1 MVIRGEEESHH
12 VLHIYMERYQVLN
25 RQRRLGYL
33 FVAPAMI
40 IIGLFIFYPI
50 FEAFRMSLYNRILT
64 KAHFEFVWFETY
76 HRLFTTPVFRTAL
89 KNTVIWVLCAPVL
102 GMLFGSII
110 GIIIAQ
116 GENRVIKVVSL
127 LILIPFVAP
136 DVVVAAIW
144 NWIFD
149 ANIGVLNALL
159 EKAGLFKRPVD
170 WLGSERLAFPVVIF
184 VMAWRISPLG
194 ALLVQSSYKA
204 IPVSIFEAA
213 EIDGAGF
220 FDRLRYIVLPLIKY
234 PLIIGLLLTMMW
246 VTQNLTIVHLMTG
259 GGPGRTTEILS
270 SYIYKLNFRFYKE
283 SEASAAS
290 VIYFGFILSVTLV
303 YLTVFRRVWKEE

>member
-1 MVIRGEEESHH
+1 MLR
-12 VLHIYMERYQVLN
+12 
-25 RQRRLGYL
+25 RQRRLGYIL
-33 FVAPAMI
+33 IAPAMI

-64 KAHFEFVWFETY
+64 KASFEFVWFETY
-76 HRLFTTPVFRTAL
+76 HSLFINSVFRTAF
-89 KNTVIWVLCAPVL
+89 KNTLVWCISAPVL
-102 GMLFGSII
+102 GMFFGSII

-116 GENRVIKVVSL
+116 GDNKAVKIASV
-127 LILIPFVAP
+127 LILVPFVAP
-136 DVVVAAIW
+136 DVVVVAIW
-144 NWIFD
+144 DWVFD

-159 EKAGLFKRPVD
+159 AQIGVFKEPID
-170 WLGSERLAFPVVIF
+170 WLGSETLAFPVVIF

-204 IPVSIFEAA
+204 IPVEIFEAA

-220 FDRLRYIVLPLIKY
+220 FSRLRYIVIPIIKY

-246 VTQNLTIVHLMTG
+246 VTQNLTVVHLMTG

-270 SYIYKLNFRFYKE
+270 TYIYKLNFRFYKE
-283 SEASAAS
+283 SRASAAS
-290 VIYFGFILSVTLV
+290 IIYFGFIFAVTLV
-303 YLTVFRRVWKEE
+303 YLTVFRRVWKEEER

>member
-1 MVIRGEEESHH
+1 MLRG
-12 VLHIYMERYQVLN
+12 
-25 RQRRLGYL
+25 QRRLGYIL
-33 FVAPAMI
+33 IAPAMV

-64 KAHFEFVWFETY
+64 KANFEFVWFETY
-76 HRLFTTPVFRTAL
+76 KLLFTTPVFKVAF
-89 KNTVIWVLCAPVL
+89 KNTIAWFICAPLL
-102 GMLFGSII
+102 GMFFGSII

-116 GENRVIKVVSL
+116 GENRIIKIVSL

-144 NWIFD
+144 DWIFD
-149 ANIGVLNALL
+149 ANLGILNALI
-159 EKAGLFKRPVD
+159 EKIGLLPQKID
-170 WLGSERLAFPVVIF
+170 WLGTERLAFPVVIF

-204 IPVSIFEAA
+204 IPVEIFEAA
-213 EIDGAGF
+213 QIDGAGF
-220 FDRLRYIVLPLIKY
+220 MNRLRYIVLPLLKY

-246 VTQNLTIVHLMTG
+246 VTQNLAIIHLMTG
-259 GGPGRTTEILS
+259 GGPGRSTEILS
-270 SYIYKLNFRFYKE
+270 TYIYKLNFRFYKE

-290 VIYFGFILSVTLV
+290 VIYFGFILAVTLA
-303 YLTVFRRVWKEE
+303 YLTVFRRVWRET